1 LARASS
7 RQSTL
12 RSCNLL
18 FLYTLLLFAAT
29 DEEQLRARLKNPTGV
44 IELSAGVVEV
54 SSEIVLPA
62 DAHDLEIR
70 GAKEG
75 TVLRATT
82 TFHGRAIFVAQGGT
96 NIKFHDFEIAGNRAA
111 LAPAQGLPPY
121 DVPFTRFTKNSGIA
135 VEGIKTLSI
144 ANLKMREIAGFALLI
159 NHSAGVKIENVE
171 VEDSGAQ
178 NAKKR
183 NNTTGGILLEEGTTD
198 FEITR
203 CTLKNIRG
211 NGIWTHSRYESPRNA
226 RGRIAGNSVD
236 HAGRDAYQVGH
247 AVEIRVE
254 NNTAMAIGFPESEV
268 DAENG
273 GIPVALDTAGNV
285 EKSVYAGNH
294 FSETNGKCIDLD
306 GFHDGEI
313 RDNICENRQPPEAY
327 KFGNYGIVMNN
338 SNPDMQSRN
347 VRITGNTL
355 DGTLFGGIFIIGS
368 GNTVTRNRLLNINMA
383 HCPENAKRFGCFL
396 AADEP
401 DILRTGI
408 YLGRG
413 AHRPD
418 IAAGNTVED
427 NFITGF
433 GMGNH
438 CLGTAPGV
446 ALEKN
451 RVARNECSDDTM
463 VNARNRVYQFPVG
476 YLFEA
481 VDGKILAVA
490 PR

>member
-1 LARASS
+1 
-7 RQSTL
+7 
-12 RSCNLL
+12 
-18 FLYTLLLFAAT
+18 
-29 DEEQLRARLKNPTGV
+29 
-44 IELSAGVVEV
+44 V

-62 DAHDLEIR
+62 GAHDLEIR

-82 TFHGRAIFVAQGGT
+82 TFQGRAIFVARGGT
-96 NIKFHDFEIAGNRAA
+96 NIQFHDFEIAGNRAA
-111 LAPAQGLPPY
+111 IAQVQDLAPS
-121 DVPFTRFTKNSGIA
+121 DVPFSRFTRNSGIS
-135 VEGIKTLSI
+135 VEGIQKVSI
-144 ANLKMREIAGFALLI
+144 VNLKMREIAGFALLV
-159 NHSAGVKIENVE
+159 NHSSGVKIDKIE
-171 VEDSGAQ
+171 VEDSGAG

-183 NNTTGGILLEEGTTD
+183 NNTTGGILIEEGTTD
-198 FEITR
+198 FEVTR
-203 CTLKNIRG
+203 CMLKNIRG
-211 NGIWTHSRYESPRNA
+211 NGIWTHSLYRSPRNA
-226 RGRIAGNSVD
+226 RGRIADNAVD

-247 AVEIRVE
+247 AIEIRVE
-254 NNTAMAIGFPESEV
+254 NNRAIAVGFPEAEV
-268 DAENG
+268 DAENDA
-273 GIPVALDTAGNV
+273 IPVALDTAGNV
-285 EKSVYAGNH
+285 EKSSYVGNH

-306 GFHDGEI
+306 GFHDGEV

-368 GNTVTRNRLLNINMA
+368 GNVVTKNRLLNINMA

-396 AADEP
+396 GADEP

-418 IAAGNTVED
+418 LSTGNTVED
-427 NFITGF
+427 NFIIGF

-451 RVARNECSDDTM
+451 RVNRNECSDDSM
-463 VNARNRVYQFPVG
+463 VNARNGVDQLPVG
-476 YLFEA
+476 NLFEA
-481 VDGKILAVA
+481 VERKILTVA